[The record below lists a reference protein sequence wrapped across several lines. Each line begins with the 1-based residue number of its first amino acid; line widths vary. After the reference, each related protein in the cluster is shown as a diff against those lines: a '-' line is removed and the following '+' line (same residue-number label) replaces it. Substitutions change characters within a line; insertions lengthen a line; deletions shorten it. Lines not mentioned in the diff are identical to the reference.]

1 MDVSFLKHKDI
12 SFKEKVQN
20 FWVYYKFRIIAVLL
34 VIVIAIFA
42 FATRDND
49 SDYDIRVV
57 MNIGTVLPQQ
67 SIENLTKELEK
78 YCPDFN
84 GDGKRR
90 VKIIDCSYDIE
101 ELQKEEN
108 KNANTDLQRYDSKF
122 SAQFGEAK
130 KMLYIMSQS
139 EIDRVNSQTSYS
151 TIVDGEASALS
162 GTKLETAVFKG
173 SDRNFDGCYIFV
185 RSLIG
190 SVKKDKDS
198 EKYHGQAQKMLEI
211 INKNLL

>member
-49 SDYDIRVV
+49 SDYDIRIV

-84 GDGKRR
+84 GDGKSK

-101 ELQKEEN
+101 KLQNEEN

-122 SAQFGEAK
+122 SAQFGESE

-139 EIDRVNSQTSYS
+139 EIDRVNSQTSYK
-151 TIVDGEASALS
+151 TIVDGKASALS
-162 GTKLETAVFKG
+162 GTKLEAAVCKG
-173 SDRNFDGCYIFV
+173 SDQNLDDCYIFV

-198 EKYHGQAQKMLEI
+198 EKYHSQAQKMLEI

>member
-1 MDVSFLKHKDI
+1 MLLVL
-12 SFKEKVQN
+12 
-20 FWVYYKFRIIAVLL
+20 IIAV
-34 VIVIAIFA
+34 FA
-42 FATRDND
+42 FATRDKD

-57 MNIGTVLPQQ
+57 VNVGTVLPQQ
-67 SIENLTKELEK
+67 SIENLKAELEK

-90 VKIIDCSYDIE
+90 VKIIDCSYNTE
-101 ELQKEEN
+101 ELKNEESN
-108 KNANTDLQRYDSKF
+108 SANTDLQRYDSKF
-122 SAQFGEAK
+122 SAQFGEPE

-162 GTKLETAVFKG
+162 GTKLETAVFKD
-173 SDRNFDGCYIFV
+173 SNQNFDGCYIFV

-190 SVKKDKDS
+190 SVKKNKDS

>member
-1 MDVSFLKHKDI
+1 MDVSFLKHNDI

-34 VIVIAIFA
+34 VVIIAVFA
-42 FATRDND
+42 FATRDKD

-57 MNIGTVLPQQ
+57 VNVGTVLPRQ
-67 SIENLTKELEK
+67 SIENLKSEFEK

-84 GDGKRR
+84 GDGKRK
-90 VKIIDCSYDIE
+90 VKIIDCSYDAE
-101 ELQKEEN
+101 ELKNEES

-122 SAQFGEAK
+122 SAQFGEAE

-139 EIDRVNSQTSYS
+139 EIDRVNAQTSYS

-162 GTKLETAVFKG
+162 GTRLETAVFG
-173 SDRNFDGCYIFV
+173 NGDRNFDDCYIFV

-190 SVKKDKDS
+190 SVKKNKDS